1 MNSKGE
7 TVTENDQSTLWK
19 TVFLALVFG
28 ALTLVVA
35 LSVFFYIR
43 VRESMWDNRAGI
55 PRLVVMN
62 RSSPEK
68 FGSEIFTV
76 FGSEDITL
84 NGLPNTDENCMF
96 LAQGGILVLEIAG
109 VSTLNQDGSLS
120 AYSSRVLVS
129 RKDGESI
136 TAMDDSGTSLSATEM
151 ELTPATGGSGPVFI
165 RLDGTRVEI
174 RGVSGR
180 KYALKI
186 QATGWYP

>member
-1 MNSKGE
+1 
-7 TVTENDQSTLWK
+7 
-19 TVFLALVFG
+19 
-28 ALTLVVA
+28 
-35 LSVFFYIR
+35 
-43 VRESMWDNRAGI
+43 
-55 PRLVVMN
+55 
-62 RSSPEK
+62 
-68 FGSEIFTV
+68 
-76 FGSEDITL
+76 
-84 NGLPNTDENCMF
+84 MF

-109 VSTLNQDGSLS
+109 VSRLIEDGSLS

-151 ELTPATGGSGPVFI
+151 ELTPTTGGAGPVFI

-174 RGVSGR
+174 RGVTGR